1 MKIKILTFAS
11 IRNYSKDFLI
21 EIDDTDNISLEI
33 LKEKILKKEP
43 SLKDIINYIAFAVNQ
58 EYCTDE
64 KFQINDQDEIALIQ
78 PVSCG

>member
-21 EIDDTDNISLEI
+21 EIDDMDNVSLEI

-43 SLKDIINYIAFAVNQ
+43 SLKEIIDSIAFAVNQ
-58 EYCTDE
+58 EYFTDE
-64 KFQINDQDEIALIQ
+64 KFQINDQDEIALIP
-78 PVSCG
+78 PVSGG

>member
-43 SLKDIINYIAFAVNQ
+43 SLKEIINNIAFAVNQ
-58 EYCTDE
+58 EYCTYE
-64 KFQINDQDEIALIQ
+64 KFQINAQDEIALIP
-78 PVSCG
+78 PVSGG

>member
-43 SLKDIINYIAFAVNQ
+43 SLKEIIDSIAFAVNQ

-64 KFQINDQDEIALIQ
+64 KFQINDQDEIALIP
-78 PVSCG
+78 PVSGG

>member
-1 MKIKILTFAS
+1 MKIKIIPFAS
-11 IRNYSKDFLI
+11 IRNYSKDILI

-43 SLKDIINYIAFAVNQ
+43 SLKEIINNIAFAVNQ

-64 KFQINDQDEIALIQ
+64 KFQINDQDEIALIP
-78 PVSCG
+78 PVSGG

>member
-21 EIDDTDNISLEI
+21 EIDDMYNVSLEI

-43 SLKDIINYIAFAVNQ
+43 SLKEIIDSIAFAVNQ

-64 KFQINDQDEIALIQ
+64 KFQINDQDEIALIP
-78 PVSCG
+78 PVSGG